1 MKTRLLIILIL
12 AATAACS
19 RPNQARRILED
30 SGYSQ
35 VEITGWRP
43 FMADKNDTFST
54 GFRAISPSGH
64 RVTGA
69 VTSGILKGAT
79 VRLD

>member
-1 MKTRLLIILIL
+1 MKRFLFASAILLALVGCTRED
-12 AATAACS
+12 AT
-19 RPNQARRILED
+19 RRILIQ

-43 FMADKNDTFST
+43 FAAGKDDTFST
-54 GFRAISPSGH
+54 GFRAKAPNGQV
-64 RVTGA
+64 VTGA
-69 VTSGILKGAT
+69 VTSGLLKGWT